1 MTNSI
6 MSDFEME
13 VAGEIMRFVFVM
25 QDKFTSIE
33 DITTKEMVNTY
44 WEEYFNSCEMKTPE
58 TGLEMPHEEDY
69 YSDNYLDQLYHT
81 GEC

>member
-13 VAGEIMRFVFVM
+13 VAGEIMKFAFG
-25 QDKFTSIE
+25 KFTSIE
-33 DITTKEMVNTY
+33 DITTEKMVNTY
-44 WEEYFNSCEMKTPE
+44 WDEYFNSCEMKNPE
-58 TGLEMPHEEDY
+58 TGLEMPHEEDTY
-69 YSDNYLDQLYHT
+69 YSNDYLNRLYLP

>member
-13 VAGEIMRFVFVM
+13 VAGEIMKFAFG
-25 QDKFTSIE
+25 KFTSIE
-33 DITTKEMVNTY
+33 DITTEKMVNTY